1 MEAWTMATGI
11 HFVQSVTADLVF
23 DDEDLSNAYASFNL
37 DNMGGTNANGTAL
50 IVDASINIGKD
61 WIEGDWTL
69 NDGV

>member
-1 MEAWTMATGI
+1 MAKGI

-61 WIEGDWTL
+61 WIED
-69 NDGV
+69 D